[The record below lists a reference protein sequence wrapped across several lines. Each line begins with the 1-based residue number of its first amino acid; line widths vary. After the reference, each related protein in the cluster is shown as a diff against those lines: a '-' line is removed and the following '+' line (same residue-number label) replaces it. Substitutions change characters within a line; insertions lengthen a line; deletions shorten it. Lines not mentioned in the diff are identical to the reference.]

1 MAKDGKLKR
10 PKKLTNAQITE
21 SLFNIGD
28 ALNYQMQVFKAF
40 QNYMSDYVEWKGDS
54 KKFGAYIKDKFEK
67 LEKEHKEK
75 ENGKN
80 KKPIKADSK
89 GKARAVKASKKK

>member
-1 MAKDGKLKR
+1 MAKEKKR

-28 ALNYQMQVFKAF
+28 ALNYQMKVFNAF
-40 QNYMSDYVEWKGDS
+40 QGYMTDYIDWKGDS
-54 KKFGAYIKDKFEK
+54 KKFGKHIKEKFDK

-75 ENGKN
+75 TDG
-80 KKPIKADSK
+80 KKPSKVKADSK
-89 GKARAVKASKKK
+89 RKIRAVKPSKKK